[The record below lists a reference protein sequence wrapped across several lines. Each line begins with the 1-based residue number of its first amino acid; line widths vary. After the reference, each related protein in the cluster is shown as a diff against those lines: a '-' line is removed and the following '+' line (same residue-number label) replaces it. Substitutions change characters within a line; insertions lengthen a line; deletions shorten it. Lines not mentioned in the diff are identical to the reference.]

1 MTFVA
6 ALLLLAQTAAGVA
19 ATEPPAS
26 ASKAGRASSGGAVAS
41 ATASARIIQPV
52 SVRVRGSGEAVEV
65 DAGGG
70 QKPQTER
77 DRSGT
82 LWIEFS

>member
-1 MTFVA
+1 MTFAA
-6 ALLLLAQTAAGVA
+6 ALLILAQATTGVA
-19 ATEPPAS
+19 AGESSAS
-26 ASKAGRASSGGAVAS
+26 ASKAGRASSGSTIAT
-41 ATASARIIQPV
+41 ATASARIIRPV
-52 SVRVRGSGEAVEV
+52 SVRVRQSGETVEI
-65 DAGGG
+65 DAKAA